1 MDACFN
7 IGWTG
12 LLKLH
17 AFKNYVLGV
26 WGNSSE
32 DEEGVAIG
40 ASLGRTTKD
49 FH

>member
-1 MDACFN
+1 MFN
-7 IGWTG
+7 IGCTS

-17 AFKNYVLGV
+17 TFKNYVLGV

-32 DEEGVAIG
+32 DEEGVAIR
-40 ASLGRTTKD
+40 ANLGRTTKD